1 MPPAE
6 DLDRLAQEAEEL
18 DGYFSDA
25 PLDPKP
31 LYPPLRKT
39 FETSVV
45 ITNLPKVPQAKF
57 EKLTNVVVKLT
68 TKIGSLV
75 TDEATQFNGVFMP
88 FDEEK
93 DSSLG
98 FCIVEFATPEDAEK
112 AVTVLQGYSF
122 DKKHQLSV
130 LSYPRCQELKGLD
143 TAAEFVAP
151 TPAPFEEKP
160 NVAEWLEDPHQRDA
174 FVLRFQNETVVNWFD
189 HKSDPV
195 VDYDGS
201 REKEQGVAW
210 CQYYCH
216 WSPAGSYLATLV
228 PDKGVILWGG
238 KGYDKIGRFV
248 APGVKRVV
256 FSPQENYLL
265 TNNEDPSDPAAI
277 KVYHIATGNLLR
289 AFSLFP
295 EKEARDQMPPPFL
308 WSFDDKYL
316 ARMGQD
322 LITIYE
328 SPSMRLLDSR
338 SLACDGIKEFQWS
351 PVANVIAYWAPE
363 ANNAPAHVDLI
374 EIPSRQKLRQ
384 KNLFNVSKC
393 NMVFSPTGDYLAVK
407 VTRHTKSKKTF
418 YNNIELFRLSQPGIP
433 VEMLDIQDAVM
444 ALTWEPNG
452 SRFAMIHAEN
462 PTASK
467 VQVSFYDMMKKPD
480 ALPATGVVGAKQLK
494 KAPQAKVPE
503 LNKIETLHG
512 KQCNYLFWSPAGS
525 TIIMASLGD
534 SASGS
539 IEFYDV
545 DSKTLVVKEHYRA
558 NQVLWD
564 PSGRTVATCV
574 TQPLE
579 GGHFKFAMDNG
590 YILWSFQGKQLYQ
603 ESFETFYEFEW
614 RPREKLL
621 SKKDIKKVRQNLKTY
636 EKQFDKADRR
646 RERTRYLEET
656 AGKRAERAKIRA
668 VLDRNRTMLRRQ
680 RDKHLALLQGYDSED
695 ENNYVFVELTVEK
708 ILSSKEEV
716 VM

>member
-31 LYPPLRKT
+31 HYPPLRKT

-45 ITNLPKVPQAKF
+45 ITNLPKVPQAKL

-68 TKIGSLV
+68 TKIGTLV
-75 TDEATQFNGVFMP
+75 TNEATQFNGVFMP

-98 FCIVEFATPEDAEK
+98 FCIVEFATAEDAEK

-130 LSYPRCQELKGLD
+130 LSYSRCQQLEGLD

-265 TNNEDPSDPAAI
+265 TNNDDPSDPAAI
-277 KVYHIATGNLLR
+277 KIYHIATGNLLR
-289 AFSLFP
+289 AFALFP
-295 EKEARDQMPPPFL
+295 EKEARDAMPPPFL

-351 PVANVIAYWAPE
+351 PVANIIAYW
-363 ANNAPAHVDLI
+363 V
-374 EIPSRQKLRQ
+374 
-384 KNLFNVSKC
+384 
-393 NMVFSPTGDYLAVK
+393 
-407 VTRHTKSKKTF
+407 
-418 YNNIELFRLSQPGIP
+418 
-433 VEMLDIQDAVM
+433 
-444 ALTWEPNG
+444 
-452 SRFAMIHAEN
+452 SRFVL
-462 PTASK
+462 S
-467 VQVSFYDMMKKPD
+467 
-480 ALPATGVVGAKQLK
+480 LL
-494 KAPQAKVPE
+494 
-503 LNKIETLHG
+503 
-512 KQCNYLFWSPAGS
+512 CN
-525 TIIMASLGD
+525 
-534 SASGS
+534 
-539 IEFYDV
+539 
-545 DSKTLVVKEHYRA
+545 
-558 NQVLWD
+558 
-564 PSGRTVATCV
+564 
-574 TQPLE
+574 
-579 GGHFKFAMDNG
+579 
-590 YILWSFQGKQLYQ
+590 
-603 ESFETFYEFEW
+603 
-614 RPREKLL
+614 
-621 SKKDIKKVRQNLKTY
+621 
-636 EKQFDKADRR
+636 
-646 RERTRYLEET
+646 
-656 AGKRAERAKIRA
+656 
-668 VLDRNRTMLRRQ
+668 
-680 RDKHLALLQGYDSED
+680 ALLYWLGISHRTYFDIRIGRHPKQTMHRLMS
-695 ENNYVFVELTVEK
+695 T
-708 ILSSKEEV
+708 
-716 VM
+716 